1 MSRTDAPDLD
11 TDPREALELPASEN
25 AELCAGCTRCCEAV
39 SIEVDAPRT
48 PREYDQW
55 VWVLHHR
62 GLGIFVERPE
72 RWFLN
77 IETRCEKLDARG
89 RCSIHGEHPILCRE
103 YDPRSCERRGALTD
117 VVAWFHDAVELE
129 VWLRKTRPSHWKR
142 LVAWR
147 AKRASPPAH
156 GNGHGPGSALAQALV
171 QIGEATRS
179 AHAPAPQ
186 DRDRRV
192 VRKRA

>member
-1 MSRTDAPDLD
+1 MSRTGSSDLD
-11 TDPREALELPASEN
+11 TDPRGALELPATEN
-25 AELCAGCTRCCEAV
+25 ADLCAGCTRCCEAV

-62 GLGIFVERPE
+62 GLGIFVEKPE

-117 VVAWFHDAVELE
+117 VVAWFHDAMELE
-129 VWLRKTRPSHWKR
+129 DWLKRTRPSHWKR

-147 AKRASPPAH
+147 RKMAAPIRR
-156 GNGHGPGSALAQALV
+156 NGHAPSAALAQALV
-171 QIGEATRS
+171 QIGEARPGV
-179 AHAPAPQ
+179 HVPPLH

>member
-1 MSRTDAPDLD
+1 MSRTRSPDLD
-11 TDPREALELPASEN
+11 TDTRDALELPAGEN
-25 AELCAGCTRCCEAV
+25 ADLCAGCTRCCEAV

-62 GLGIFVERPE
+62 GLGIFVEKPE

-77 IETRCEKLDARG
+77 IETRCEKLDAHG

-117 VVAWFHDAVELE
+117 VVAWFHDAAELE
-129 VWLRKTRPSHWKR
+129 DWLKQTRPGHWRR
-142 LVAWR
+142 LEAWR
-147 AKRASPPAH
+147 ARMAAPPS
-156 GNGHGPGSALAQALV
+156 GRNGHQPSSALAEALV
-171 QIGEATRS
+171 QIGEATRPV
-179 AHAPAPQ
+179 HASPTQ
-186 DRDRRV
+186 DRNRRV